1 MPQKSATDKQKERES
16 NYKKLESNDISE
28 QIITKHYCR
37 AKNCTNLGK
46 SCYTEGSI
54 HIPLTS
60 DHVKRWVDYVIMEKA
75 TVYEPP
81 SELRKPWIEG
91 YQKKQQLKKGKK
103 KQVEAD
109 KPSPALPAQAGY
121 MQNPMGLTNL
131 PMGLGNF
138 MYPAN
143 IGGTGLG
150 GFGLNS
156 PNIILQT
163 SLQPP
168 ALATHSLGL
177 I

>member
-46 SCYTEGSI
+46 PCYTEGSI

-109 KPSPALPAQAGY
+109 KPPQLYLHKQGIFKILW
-121 MQNPMGLTNL
+121 GLL
-131 PMGLGNF
+131 ICPWVLE
-138 MYPAN
+138 
-143 IGGTGLG
+143 
-150 GFGLNS
+150 
-156 PNIILQT
+156 ILCT
-163 SLQPP
+163 LR
-168 ALATHSLGL
+168 T
-177 I
+177 